1 MRDGQ
6 CLANYRLSAE
16 LTAIQTTTD
25 GRCVVIGTLDGC
37 LTVLAIAD
45 PLSEASYPFLT
56 SLPSRRFQVSH
67 SYFTTALRVT
77 CNRSCNTYRN
87 INVLPRI
94 RQILNMKYTK
104 VQLKLLLHLLI

>member
-1 MRDGQ
+1 MDHLVIHRVRDGQ

-56 SLPSRRFQVSH
+56 SLPSRRFQARSFTLVLRVAFNDR
-67 SYFTTALRVT
+67 FTTY
-77 CNRSCNTYRN
+77 RS
-87 INVLPRI
+87 INVLR
-94 RQILNMKYTK
+94 
-104 VQLKLLLHLLI
+104 